1 MGRHV
6 QSRGKTKKKSRT
18 ARPENRR
25 VDNRRIDDRRLE
37 QARRQDRRVEPKK
50 KKKKKR
56 KFLRRFLFFLI
67 ILITIAAG
75 IAFAYLQDKLG
86 KINYVEVNKDE
97 LGISDNVTKGY
108 RNIALFAVDTRN
120 IKSNDGSRSDGII
133 VLSINEKTKDVK
145 MLSVYRDTYVQI
157 EGHGLTKITHAY
169 AYGGPTLAI
178 KTLNQ
183 NLDLNISEYITV
195 NFDAVATAIDEMGG
209 IEVEIKKDEV
219 GQMNEYIRETA
230 QVTGKKSKSIP
241 SAGTYNLDGV
251 QAVTYGRIRKTDGGD
266 YKRTERM
273 RTVIMKTFEKAK
285 KMDLGKLNNI
295 LDKVLPKFQTN
306 MTSGDII
313 GLATQVGS
321 YKISE
326 NSGWP
331 YDTKGKTLD
340 AWYGI
345 PVTLESNVTRLHKE
359 LFGQEDYTPSETVK
373 NISTKIINKTGYKEG
388 TK

>member
-1 MGRHV
+1 M
-6 QSRGKTKKKSRT
+6 
-18 ARPENRR
+18 
-25 VDNRRIDDRRLE
+25 
-37 QARRQDRRVEPKK
+37 
-50 KKKKKR
+50 
-56 KFLRRFLFFLI
+56 RRFLFFLI

-326 NSGWP
+326 NLGWP

>member
-326 NSGWP
+326 NLGWP